1 MRTIEIISKK
11 IGEKLGI
18 TMAPGTIFFI
28 VNEQDK
34 DDMIFES
41 QYGVEFRS
49 KELSTILKKKN
60 RAFKR
65 WFRELKYEITPEGD
79 ELREQLK
86 KLFDKICAEKK
97 EYISNNYLLSY
108 VRLLNL
114 IKIAYRIK

>member
-1 MRTIEIISKK
+1 MRVIKILSKK
-11 IGEKLGI
+11 VSKKVNANMPL
-18 TMAPGTIFFI
+18 GTIFF
-28 VNEQDK
+28 VAEESNK
-34 DDMIFES
+34 DDLLFLS
-41 QYGVEFRS
+41 DKAVEFRS
-49 KELSTILKKKN
+49 KELSTILKTN
-60 RAFKR
+60 NLFKR
-65 WFRELKYEITPEGD
+65 VREIKYEITPEGD